1 MENITKQLLLFKQ
14 MIEYAII
21 TNGTKGKNDLIR
33 SSEPINL
40 IHDAVKHK
48 FLIEGILHKESLFF
62 SFAH

>member
-40 IHDAVKHK
+40 IHDAVKH
-48 FLIEGILHKESLFF
+48 
-62 SFAH
+62 